1 MHCWLPSASTSFPA
15 ARGRSRRLVAGEL
28 RGRVAYARLGAA
40 RGPFLALV
48 ACAALFAMA
57 PPVAA
62 QSSSLVSPTGEVD
75 WNRFYTAAET
85 DQILREFH
93 ALYPELTK
101 LVKVGESW
109 RGRPLMVIEITN
121 EATGPAAEKP
131 ALYVDG
137 GIHAG
142 ELTSSAVAT
151 HLVGHL
157 LNGYGRDPRVT
168 ALLDAR
174 AFYVRPKFNP
184 DGSDLA
190 LVHDQFL
197 RSTTR
202 PVDDDE
208 DGAAD
213 EDPPEDLDGDGWIT
227 QMRVPDDEGEWAAD
241 PGDDRIVLRDAGGA
255 MAGRRYRVLREGVD
269 NDGDGRI
276 NEDGIGGLDMNR
288 NFPRNWERV
297 HLQPGAGDYP
307 LSEPET
313 RAAVEFVNSRR
324 NIVGIVHGH
333 TSGGFVYRLPSASAP
348 SLFPPIDLSLIVH
361 LGEEYTRTTGR
372 PVVPSATHPTEHR
385 YGTFISW
392 GYWDHGIVGWVPE
405 FSPGP
410 EAWTTDY
417 DGDGEI
423 SPAEEHRFND
433 EELGGRYFSDWT
445 AFDHPQLG
453 PVEIGGWRSKFWGQ
467 NPPPEFLEEE
477 TAMQMPWILYL
488 AEQSPMLA
496 TSDPVV
502 TAIKDG
508 DAGSADASAGGMSS
522 AGQMFRVEVTVTNTG
537 FLPTSLTDRG
547 AVGRER
553 PDGTLDRLVVRAPVV
568 ELDHPGLELVEG
580 RRRTT
585 IPHLAGSNPFLE
597 AAESRSHTVTWI
609 VRATGGERAVR
620 ATASSD
626 KGGVARSAWVA
637 VR

>member
-1 MHCWLPSASTSFPA
+1 MHRPLRPRARPPLGSRSPSVLAACW
-15 ARGRSRRLVAGEL
+15 VAL
-28 RGRVAYARLGAA
+28 W
-40 RGPFLALV
+40 
-48 ACAALFAMA
+48 AMA
-57 PPVAA
+57 PPATA
-62 QSSSLVSPTGEVD
+62 QSSSLVSPAGEVD

-93 ALYPELTK
+93 ALYPELTE
-101 LVKVGESW
+101 LRQVGESW
-109 RGRPLMVIEITN
+109 RGRPLMLIEITN

-142 ELTSSAVAT
+142 ELTASAVAT
-151 HLVGHL
+151 HLIGHL
-157 LNGYGRDPRVT
+157 LNSYGRDPRVT

-190 LVHDQFL
+190 LIHDQFL
-197 RSTTR
+197 RSTTH

-208 DGAAD
+208 DGVAD
-213 EDPPEDLDGDGWIT
+213 DDPPEDLDGDGWIT
-227 QMRVPDDEGEWAAD
+227 QMRIADTDGDWAAD
-241 PGDDRIVLRDAGGA
+241 PDDARILVRDPEGVAP
-255 MAGRRYRVLREGVD
+255 GRRYRVLREGLD
-269 NDGDGRI
+269 NDGDGQI
-276 NEDGIGGLDMNR
+276 NEDGIGGIDMNR

-297 HLQPGAGDYP
+297 HLQPGAGEYP

-313 RAAVEFVNSRR
+313 RAAVEFINGHR
-324 NIVGIVHGH
+324 NITGIVHGH

-348 SLFPPIDLSLIVH
+348 SRFPQIDLSLILH

-385 YGTFISW
+385 YGTLISW

-410 EAWTTDY
+410 EAWVTDY

-433 EELGGRYFSDWT
+433 EELGGRYFSEWT
-445 AFDHPQLG
+445 AFEHPQLG
-453 PVEIGGWRSKFWGQ
+453 AVEIGGWHSKFWGQ

-477 TAMQMPWILYL
+477 TAVQLPWILYL
-488 AEQSPMLA
+488 AEQGPLVTVSE
-496 TSDPVV
+496 PVV
-502 TAIKDG
+502 TALADG
-508 DAGSADASAGGMSS
+508 DGAAGAGR
-522 AGQMFRVEVTVTNTG
+522 AFRIEVVVANTG

-553 PDGTLDRLVVRAPVV
+553 PDGTTDRQVVRAPAVTL
-568 ELDHPGLELVEG
+568 EHPGLELVEG
-580 RRRTT
+580 RARTA
-585 IPHLAGSNPFLE
+585 IPHLAGSNPFLR
-597 AAESRSHTVTWI
+597 AAESSSRTVSWVVRSV
-609 VRATGGERAVR
+609 GDGERAVR
-620 ATASSD
+620 VTVNSD
-626 KGGVARSAWVA
+626 KGGVARSGWMA

>member
-1 MHCWLPSASTSFPA
+1 MHRPLRPRACPPLVCW
-15 ARGRSRRLVAGEL
+15 VAL
-28 RGRVAYARLGAA
+28 W
-40 RGPFLALV
+40 
-48 ACAALFAMA
+48 AMA
-57 PPVAA
+57 PPAAA
-62 QSSSLVSPTGEVD
+62 QSSSLVSPAGEVD

-93 ALYPELTK
+93 ALYPELTE
-101 LVKVGESW
+101 LRKVGESW
-109 RGRPLMVIEITN
+109 RGRPLMLIEITN

-142 ELTSSAVAT
+142 ELTASAVAT
-151 HLVGHL
+151 HLIGHL

-190 LVHDQFL
+190 LIHDQFL
-197 RSTTR
+197 RSTTH

-208 DGAAD
+208 DGVAD
-213 EDPPEDLDGDGWIT
+213 DDPPEDLDGDGWIT
-227 QMRVPDDEGEWAAD
+227 QMRIADPDGDWAAD
-241 PGDDRIVLRDAGGA
+241 PDDARILVRDPEGVAP
-255 MAGRRYRVLREGVD
+255 GRRYRVLREGLD
-269 NDGDGRI
+269 NDGDGQI
-276 NEDGIGGLDMNR
+276 NEDGIGGIDMNR

-297 HLQPGAGDYP
+297 HLQPGAGEYP

-313 RAAVEFVNSRR
+313 RAAVEFINGHR
-324 NIVGIVHGH
+324 NITGIVHGH

-348 SLFPPIDLSLIVH
+348 SRFPQIDLSLILH

-385 YGTFISW
+385 YGTLISW

-410 EAWTTDY
+410 EAWVTDY

-433 EELGGRYFSDWT
+433 EELGGRYFSEWT
-445 AFDHPQLG
+445 AFEHPQLG
-453 PVEIGGWRSKFWGQ
+453 AVEIGGWHSKFWGQ

-477 TAMQMPWILYL
+477 TAVQFPWILYL
-488 AEQSPMLA
+488 AEQSPMV
-496 TSDPVV
+496 TVSEPVV
-502 TAIKDG
+502 TSPTDG
-508 DAGSADASAGGMSS
+508 DGAAGAGR
-522 AGQMFRVEVTVTNTG
+522 AFRIEVVVANTG

-553 PDGTLDRLVVRAPVV
+553 PDGTIDRQVVRAPAVTL
-568 ELDHPGLELVEG
+568 EHPGLELVEG
-580 RRRTT
+580 SARTV
-585 IPHLAGSNPFLE
+585 IPHLAGSNPFLR
-597 AAESRSHTVTWI
+597 AAESSSRTVSWVVRSV
-609 VRATGGERAVR
+609 GDGERAVR
-620 ATASSD
+620 VTVNSD
-626 KGGVARSAWVA
+626 KGGVARSGWVA

>member
-1 MHCWLPSASTSFPA
+1 MHPLLRLAAATGVAISVGIALSAI
-15 ARGRSRRLVAGEL
+15 
-28 RGRVAYARLGAA
+28 
-40 RGPFLALV
+40 
-48 ACAALFAMA
+48 A
-57 PPVAA
+57 PPAAA
-62 QSSSLVSPTGEVD
+62 QSSSLVSPAGEVD

-93 ALYPELTK
+93 ALYPGLTELRQ
-101 LVKVGESW
+101 VGTSW
-109 RGRPLMVIEITN
+109 RGRPLMLIEITN
-121 EATGPAAEKP
+121 EATGSAAEKP

-142 ELTSSAVAT
+142 ELTGSAVAT

-168 ALLDAR
+168 ALLDSR

-197 RSTTR
+197 RSTTH
-202 PVDDDE
+202 PVDEDE
-208 DGAAD
+208 DGASD

-227 QMRVPDDEGEWAAD
+227 QMRIADGEGDWVAN
-241 PGDDRIVLRDAGGA
+241 PGDARIMVRDPGGA
-255 MAGRRYRVLREGVD
+255 MAGSRYRVMREGVD
-269 NDGDGRI
+269 NDGDGQI
-276 NEDGIGGLDMNR
+276 NEDGVGGIDMNR

-313 RAAVEFVNSRR
+313 RAAVEFINGHR
-324 NIVGIVHGH
+324 NITGIVHGH

-348 SLFPPIDLSLIVH
+348 SLFPRIDLSLIEH

-385 YGTFISW
+385 YGTLISW

-410 EAWTTDY
+410 EAWATDY

-453 PVEIGGWRSKFWGQ
+453 AVEIGGWHSKFWGQ

-477 TAMQMPWILYL
+477 TAMQLPWILYL
-488 AEQSPMLA
+488 AEQGPIVTVSE
-496 TSDPVV
+496 PVV
-502 TAIKDG
+502 TAMEDG
-508 DAGSADASAGGMSS
+508 ET
-522 AGQMFRVEVTVTNTG
+522 FRVEVTVANTG

-547 AVGRER
+547 AEGRER
-553 PDGTLDRLVVRAPVV
+553 PDGTIDRQVVRAPAVTL
-568 ELDHPGLELVEG
+568 EHPGLELVEG
-580 RRRTT
+580 TARTA

-597 AAESRSHTVTWI
+597 AAESPSRTVSWV
-609 VRATGGERAVR
+609 VRAVGGERAVR
-620 ATASSD
+620 ATVNSD
-626 KGGVARSAWVA
+626 KGGVARSGWVV

>member
-1 MHCWLPSASTSFPA
+1 MHPLLRLASATGVAISA
-15 ARGRSRRLVAGEL
+15 AT
-28 RGRVAYARLGAA
+28 
-40 RGPFLALV
+40 ALS
-48 ACAALFAMA
+48 AIA
-57 PPVAA
+57 PPAAA
-62 QSSSLVSPTGEVD
+62 QSSSLVSPAGEVD

-93 ALYPELTK
+93 ALYPGLTELRQ
-101 LVKVGESW
+101 VGTSW
-109 RGRPLMVIEITN
+109 RGRPLMLIEITN
-121 EATGPAAEKP
+121 EATGSAAEKP

-142 ELTSSAVAT
+142 ELTGSAVAT

-168 ALLDAR
+168 ALLDSR

-197 RSTTR
+197 RSTTH
-202 PVDDDE
+202 PVDEDE
-208 DGAAD
+208 DGASD

-227 QMRVPDDEGEWAAD
+227 QMRMADGEGDWVADPDDA
-241 PGDDRIVLRDAGGA
+241 RIMVRDQGGA
-255 MAGRRYRVLREGVD
+255 MAGRRYRVMREGVD
-269 NDGDGRI
+269 NDGDGQI
-276 NEDGIGGLDMNR
+276 NEDGVGGIDMNR

-313 RAAVEFVNSRR
+313 RAAAEFINGRR
-324 NIVGIVHGH
+324 NITGIVHGH

-348 SLFPPIDLSLIVH
+348 SLFPRIDLSLIEH

-385 YGTFISW
+385 YGTLISW

-410 EAWTTDY
+410 EAWVTDY

-445 AFDHPQLG
+445 AFAHPQLG
-453 PVEIGGWRSKFWGQ
+453 AVEIGGWHSKFWGQ

-477 TAMQMPWILYL
+477 TVMQLPWILYL
-488 AEQSPMLA
+488 AEQGPLVTVSE
-496 TSDPVV
+496 PVV
-502 TAIKDG
+502 TAME
-508 DAGSADASAGGMSS
+508 GGET
-522 AGQMFRVEVTVTNTG
+522 FRVEVTVANTG

-547 AVGRER
+547 AEGRTR
-553 PDGTLDRLVVRAPVV
+553 PDGTIDRQVVRAPAVTL
-568 ELDHPGLELVEG
+568 EHPGLELVEG
-580 RRRTT
+580 TARTA

-597 AAESRSHTVTWI
+597 AAESPSRTVSWV
-609 VRATGGERAVR
+609 VRAVGGERAVR
-620 ATASSD
+620 ATVNSD
-626 KGGVARSAWVA
+626 KGGVARSRWVV